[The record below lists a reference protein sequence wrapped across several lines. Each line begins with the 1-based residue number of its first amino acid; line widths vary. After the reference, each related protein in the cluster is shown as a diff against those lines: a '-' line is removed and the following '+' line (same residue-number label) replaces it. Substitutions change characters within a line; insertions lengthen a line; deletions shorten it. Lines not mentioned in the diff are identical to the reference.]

1 MKGVSKME
9 ISGMQTI
16 TSRQNPVV
24 VWAVKLEDKKE
35 RERSRSFRFDGVKL
49 FAEAIRSGVELTH
62 ILFRKSSLESVLLKT
77 EKIVGR
83 TLSSFDVEFGKNCR
97 ICEISDSVFDKIST
111 EKAPEGVICIGKYID
126 KFHKIATI
134 NKVGS
139 NEVQYKEEKII
150 LAESMRD
157 PSNLGAVIRCAV
169 AMGIDRLI
177 LSSDCADIYN
187 SKTVRASMGTL
198 FSLKISIA
206 EDMCTVIQELR
217 ESGRRVFAAT
227 LTKDAQRLGEFELFS
242 HDCIVI
248 GNEGHGLS
256 DKIIDACDKRVFIP
270 IADGAESLNAATA
283 ASIFM
288 WELRKSSL

>member
-1 MKGVSKME
+1 ME
-9 ISGMQTI
+9 ISGIQTI
-16 TSRQNPVV
+16 TSRQNSVV

-62 ILFRKSSLESVLLKT
+62 ILFRQSSLERVLEKT
-77 EKIVGR
+77 ERIIGR
-83 TLSSFDVEFGKNCR
+83 PLSSFDVERGGDCR
-97 ICEISDSVFDKIST
+97 VYEINDSLFDKISF
-111 EKAPEGVICIGKYID
+111 EKAPEGVICVGKYID

-134 NKVGS
+134 NKVAPS
-139 NEVQYKEEKII
+139 NVQYKAEKIV

-198 FSLKISIA
+198 FCLNISIA
-206 EDMCTVIQELR
+206 EDLCAVIGELR
-217 ESGRRVFAAT
+217 ALGRQVLAAT
-227 LTKDAQRLGEFELFS
+227 LTRDAQRLGEFALS
-242 HDCIVI
+242 SGDCIVI

-256 DKIIDACDKRVFIP
+256 EKVIDACDKKVFIP

-288 WELRKSSL
+288 WELSKASL